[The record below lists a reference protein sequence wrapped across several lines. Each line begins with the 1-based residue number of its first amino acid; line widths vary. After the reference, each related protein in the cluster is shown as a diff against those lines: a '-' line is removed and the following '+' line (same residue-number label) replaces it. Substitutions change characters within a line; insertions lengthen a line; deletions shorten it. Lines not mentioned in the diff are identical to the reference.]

1 MATLRFP
8 FVRIRVAPDLAA
20 IAPSLVCHLS
30 TTTWQEVFTMRIVFY
45 AGLVALLLTPSG
57 TDARAQTAGS
67 KRLGVSSVELNDVI
81 SGWSVQRQLLWQ
93 PVYNDQDEKIG
104 KIEDI
109 ILNKERTASYA
120 IVSIGGFL
128 GLGSHDAAIP
138 ADQFQ
143 LKNNRLVLPGATRD
157 QLRAM
162 PPFDYSRMYSPE
174 SDQAKAAPGEDDNW
188 TRAGGYSRP

>member
-1 MATLRFP
+1 M
-8 FVRIRVAPDLAA
+8 RV
-20 IAPSLVCHLS
+20 
-30 TTTWQEVFTMRIVFY
+30 VFC
-45 AGLVALLLTPSG
+45 AGLVALLLTASV
-57 TDARAQTAGS
+57 TDARAQTAGTAGS
-67 KRLGVSSVELNDVI
+67 TRLGVSIVELNEVI

-109 ILNKERTASYA
+109 ILSKERTASYA

-138 ADQFQ
+138 AGQFQ
-143 LKNNRLVLPGATRD
+143 LKNDRLVLPGATKD

-162 PPFDYSRMYSPE
+162 PRFEYARMYSPE
-174 SDQAKAAPGEDDNW
+174 SDQARTPGEGDGW

>member
-1 MATLRFP
+1 
-8 FVRIRVAPDLAA
+8 
-20 IAPSLVCHLS
+20 
-30 TTTWQEVFTMRIVFY
+30 MRHVLY
-45 AGLVALLLTPSG
+45 AGLVALLLTPSV

-67 KRLGVSSVELNDVI
+67 TKLGVSVVELNDVI
-81 SGWSVQRQLLWQ
+81 RGWSVQRQLLWQ

-138 ADQFQ
+138 AGQFH
-143 LKNNRLVLPGATRD
+143 LKNGRLVLPGATKD
-157 QLRAM
+157 QLRAI
-162 PPFDYSRMYSPE
+162 PPFEYSRMYSPE
-174 SDQAKAAPGEDDNW
+174 SDESRTVPEGEDW

>member
-1 MATLRFP
+1 
-8 FVRIRVAPDLAA
+8 
-20 IAPSLVCHLS
+20 
-30 TTTWQEVFTMRIVFY
+30 MRHVLY
-45 AGLVALLLTPSG
+45 AGLVALLLTPSV

-67 KRLGVSSVELNDVI
+67 TRLGVSAVELNEVI
-81 SGWSVQRQLLWQ
+81 SGWSVQRQLLWR

-104 KIEDI
+104 KIEGI
-109 ILNKERTASYA
+109 ILNKQRTASYA

-138 ADQFQ
+138 AGQFQ
-143 LKNNRLVLPGATRD
+143 LKNDRLVLPGATKD

-162 PPFDYSRMYSPE
+162 PPFEYSRIYSPE
-174 SDQAKAAPGEDDNW
+174 SDQARTPGEGNDW

>member
-1 MATLRFP
+1 M
-8 FVRIRVAPDLAA
+8 
-20 IAPSLVCHLS
+20 
-30 TTTWQEVFTMRIVFY
+30 
-45 AGLVALLLTPSG
+45 ALLLTPSV

-67 KRLGVSSVELNDVI
+67 TTPGAFVVEHKDVI

-93 PVYNDQDEKIG
+93 PVYNDQDQKIG

-138 ADQFQ
+138 ARLFTMKDG
-143 LKNNRLVLPGATRD
+143 RLVLPGASMDR
-157 QLRAM
+157 LRAV
-162 PPFDYSRMYSPE
+162 PPFDYSRIYSPE
-174 SDQAKAAPGEDDNW
+174 SDQARESPEGENW
-188 TRAGGYSRP
+188 TREGGHARP

>member
-1 MATLRFP
+1 M
-8 FVRIRVAPDLAA
+8 RV
-20 IAPSLVCHLS
+20 
-30 TTTWQEVFTMRIVFY
+30 VFY
-45 AGLVALLLTPSG
+45 AGLVALLLTPSV

-67 KRLGVSSVELNDVI
+67 TRLGVSIVELNEVI

-128 GLGSHDAAIP
+128 GLGAHDAAIP
-138 ADQFQ
+138 AGQLQ
-143 LKNNRLVLPGATRD
+143 LKNDRLVLPGATKD

-162 PPFDYSRMYSPE
+162 PRFEYARMYSSE
-174 SDQAKAAPGEDDNW
+174 SDQVRTPGEGNDW

>member
-1 MATLRFP
+1 M
-8 FVRIRVAPDLAA
+8 RV
-20 IAPSLVCHLS
+20 
-30 TTTWQEVFTMRIVFY
+30 VFC
-45 AGLVALLLTPSG
+45 AGLVALLLTASV
-57 TDARAQTAGS
+57 TDARAQTAGTVGS
-67 KRLGVSSVELNDVI
+67 TRLGVSIVELNEVI

-93 PVYNDQDEKIG
+93 PVYNDQGEKIG

-138 ADQFQ
+138 AGQFQ
-143 LKNNRLVLPGATRD
+143 LKNDRLVLPGATKD

-162 PPFDYSRMYSPE
+162 PPFEYSRIYSPE
-174 SDQAKAAPGEDDNW
+174 SDQARTAPGEGGDW

>member
-1 MATLRFP
+1 M
-8 FVRIRVAPDLAA
+8 RV
-20 IAPSLVCHLS
+20 
-30 TTTWQEVFTMRIVFY
+30 VFC
-45 AGLVALLLTPSG
+45 AGLVALLLTASV
-57 TDARAQTAGS
+57 TDARAQTAGTAGS
-67 KRLGVSSVELNDVI
+67 TRLGVSIVELNEVI

-93 PVYNDQDEKIG
+93 PVYNDQGEKIG

-128 GLGSHDAAIP
+128 GLGSHDAAIS
-138 ADQFQ
+138 AGQFQ
-143 LKNNRLVLPGATRD
+143 LKNDRLVLPGATKD

-162 PPFDYSRMYSPE
+162 PPFEYSRIYSPE
-174 SDQAKAAPGEDDNW
+174 SDQARTAPGEGGDW

>member
-1 MATLRFP
+1 M
-8 FVRIRVAPDLAA
+8 RV
-20 IAPSLVCHLS
+20 
-30 TTTWQEVFTMRIVFY
+30 VFY
-45 AGLVALLLTPSG
+45 AGLVALLLTPSV
-57 TDARAQTAGS
+57 TDARAQTAG
-67 KRLGVSSVELNDVI
+67 VELKDII

-138 ADQFQ
+138 AGQFQ
-143 LKNNRLVLPGATRD
+143 LKNDRLVLPGATKD

-162 PPFDYSRMYSPE
+162 PRFEYARMYSPE
-174 SDQAKAAPGEDDNW
+174 SDQARTPGEGDGW

>member
-1 MATLRFP
+1 
-8 FVRIRVAPDLAA
+8 
-20 IAPSLVCHLS
+20 
-30 TTTWQEVFTMRIVFY
+30 MRHVLY
-45 AGLVALLLTPSG
+45 AGLVALLLTPSV

-67 KRLGVSSVELNDVI
+67 TKLGVSVVELNDVI
-81 SGWSVQRQLLWQ
+81 RGWSVQRQLLWQ

-138 ADQFQ
+138 AGQFH
-143 LKNNRLVLPGATRD
+143 LKNGRLVLPGATKD
-157 QLRAM
+157 QLRAI
-162 PPFDYSRMYSPE
+162 PAFEYSRMYSPE
-174 SDQAKAAPGEDDNW
+174 SDESRTVPEGEDW